1 MSIFELLL
9 FVIAIYVA
17 KYSGEMEVNM
27 KILRKTFIL
36 IMIVIM
42 AIILTNSFNP
52 NIFAS
57 STLNINYKRS
67 IANVGVLWAN
77 LDNPFVKLIDKGLK
91 DIENKTENK
100 VRFTS
105 YDVENN
111 LAIQNERID
120 SLLRSDIDLLIL
132 DLVDT
137 KKDSVKNVIDRV
149 ITKNIPVIFLNVDPS
164 VASEFSE
171 YYKNKVVFMAEDFK
185 KPAMLQ
191 GKIIVD
197 AWNANRQN
205 IDKNGDNILQY
216 IMLSGERNHAIAKER
231 TQYSIEAINDAGI
244 KTEQLALQFANWDKE
259 LAKEFISSLF
269 LKYNGSI
276 EAIIANSDNMAIGAV
291 EALQSYGYN
300 KGNNSKN
307 ILVVGFDG
315 LQEARDLIDKGFM
328 TGTVTQDPTTVS
340 EALYT
345 IGMNLVNN
353 VDPLENTNYKLGK
366 AGIVVEFPHYE
377 YIKKSDIP

>member
-1 MSIFELLL
+1 
-9 FVIAIYVA
+9 
-17 KYSGEMEVNM
+17 M